1 MQESNKF
8 LSGSLFISSKD
19 YFTELVESALEK
31 RAVKTQPSIKS
42 YLINLLEFYVPVT
55 NFDDQSKTLAETYLS
70 ATQLEYHEK
79 VEKLQRLADRSLYVS
94 GFFGDSLNRKII
106 DVDYYM
112 EIGESAYA
120 ALAVTVREDLKATIF
135 KTFSRRF
142 SDFVDVL
149 TVVSQQSFI
158 KGDESV
164 LRLYEKYLKTGSELA
179 KEKLIEVGVLN
190 LTTESLKRSKQ
201 D

>member
-1 MQESNKF
+1 MQESSKVSN
-8 LSGSLFISSKD
+8 SLFVSPKD
-19 YFTELVESALEK
+19 YFTELIESALVK
-31 RAVKTQPSIKS
+31 RSLQVQPSVKS
-42 YLINLLEFYVPVT
+42 YLISLLEFYVPAT
-55 NFDDQSKTLAETYLS
+55 NFDDQSKTLAEMYLS
-70 ATQLEYHEK
+70 ASQLEYNEK
-79 VEKLQRLADRSLYVS
+79 VEKLKRLADRSLYVT
-94 GFFGDSLNRKII
+94 GFFGDSLNRKIV

-120 ALAVTVREDLKATIF
+120 LLAATVREDLKARIF
-135 KTFSRRF
+135 KTFSSQF
-142 SDFVDVL
+142 STYVDVL
-149 TVVSQQSFI
+149 TVVSQQSFV

-190 LTTESLKRSKQ
+190 LSSESLKRFKQ